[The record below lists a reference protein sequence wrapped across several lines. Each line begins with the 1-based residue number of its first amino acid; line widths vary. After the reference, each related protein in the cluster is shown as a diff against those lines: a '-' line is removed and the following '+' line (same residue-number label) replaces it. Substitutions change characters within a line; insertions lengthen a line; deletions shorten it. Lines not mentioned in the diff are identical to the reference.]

1 MGLTLSST
9 GPLLCNLR
17 QPPGPLWSQCL
28 TCGTGT
34 QGGDSAGGCC
44 EEVSA
49 RHIST
54 TPTRCYFTV
63 ATSSRKPILTSPGSR
78 GLLAPRST
86 GAATAPRAGP
96 PAPPDSQAGT
106 LTMAEPW
113 SPPGVWH
120 RAGLPPPRT
129 SASPDW
135 PWQVLEE
142 PAPEL
147 LKGAALGARPCR
159 VSSWG
164 SNNKRKGSKDSCDCS
179 LCSRL
184 RAEPFGPSTQQPRTI
199 IISISQMEKLRH
211 RGAHC
216 LPPHT
221 ETESKQEVPDAE
233 PWVPAVSLANPL
245 ASVYPAQHPRRCLFR
260 LPGVP
265 APSQWDSLSLQ
276 LVFIQALCAENKKM
290 KRKLGSTP
298 PLGFQGRKED
308 PSCCSPSCWG
318 PELPTACPRSH
329 SGVGDR
335 TLALD
340 SPSSALPLPGPAFA
354 VLGSV
359 LQARGEQRVGADVP

>member
-159 VSSWG
+159 
-164 SNNKRKGSKDSCDCS
+164 
-179 LCSRL
+179 
-184 RAEPFGPSTQQPRTI
+184 
-199 IISISQMEKLRH
+199 MEKLRH